1 MVTTDLGAHAHAV
14 TTSAAPTREGL
25 GRLPFARP
33 LLEARRVLEA
43 QPSGTLRLRAN
54 DVECRALEDTGM
66 VVAFALSH
74 GPGM

>member
-1 MVTTDLGAHAHAV
+1 MITTDLSAHAHAV

-25 GRLPFARP
+25 GRLPFAHP

-43 QPSGTLRLRAN
+43 QPSGTLRRRAN
-54 DVECRALEDTGM
+54 DVECRALADTGT
-66 VVAFALSH
+66 VVAFALLN

>member
-1 MVTTDLGAHAHAV
+1 MAILTDTIQEVGV
-14 TTSAAPTREGL
+14 EFDP
-25 GRLPFARP
+25 
-33 LLEARRVLEA
+33 ARRVLEA